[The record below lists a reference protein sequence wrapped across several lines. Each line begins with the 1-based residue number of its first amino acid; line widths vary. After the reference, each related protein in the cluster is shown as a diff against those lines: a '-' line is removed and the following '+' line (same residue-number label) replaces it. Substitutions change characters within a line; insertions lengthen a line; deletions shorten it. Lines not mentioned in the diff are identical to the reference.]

1 MEQLFEILSSKFYEK
16 YQTNISEHFQ
26 EFDDLSGYVATQFSR
41 KDPSPSYSEY
51 QKEVLKQGWEH
62 FQKKI
67 LEKGHNT
74 NIMNFVD
81 SYDQFRGGQT
91 SALKGMYQNTG
102 YGQERQ
108 EMQCLVIDSDDSTPV
123 FNSANASTT
132 FSVDLAEPL
141 IIDKLS
147 NVYLDHIITL
157 GINNNGTS
165 STNGIHMAML
175 LKIDQFNINTKGSG
189 KTTDDTPSSITNYK
203 NNAIIIP
210 NSQSTGTIANI
221 TTTHKGNKF
230 NYVAQINPQ
239 KITKISGSITGVGTG
254 TTVPVKIFAAAT
266 DRFIIEFLIVA
277 GEKMSWK

>member
-1 MEQLFEILSSKFYEK
+1 MEQLFEALSSKIYEK
-16 YQTNISEHFQ
+16 YKTNISEQYQ
-26 EFDDLSGYVATQFSR
+26 EFEDLSGYVATQFSR

-91 SALKGMYQNTG
+91 SSLKGMYQNTG

-147 NVYLDHIITL
+147 NIYLDHIITL
-157 GINNNGTS
+157 GISHNITGPT
-165 STNGIHMAML
+165 MAIL

-189 KTTDDTPSSITNYK
+189 KTSSSGTPSITSTTNHK

-277 GEKMSWK
+277 AEKMPWK